1 MTRAAGTRAGGT
13 PPNVPATSP
22 LRAALV
28 WVALALVAAL
38 LGGAFVLALPDA
50 VERQF
55 KGRIHR
61 IQAVCNEG
69 LRPESGNAVLGTLP
83 VEAPDFQ
90 LQDWAGRTVSLSSLR
105 GRVVLLNFWFT
116 QCPPCI
122 AEIPSLEKL
131 VQAEK
136 DKPFSLV
143 TVSVDPDWETVR
155 NFFSK
160 GTPLTVLLDA
170 DKKVPPRYGTEKF
183 PESFLI
189 DRDGKVLLYIVSDRD
204 WSTPGARACI
214 DAMLE

>member
-1 MTRAAGTRAGGT
+1 MTRAARPTDGH
-13 PPNVPATSP
+13 PPDAPAPSP

-28 WVALALVAAL
+28 WVALALVTVL
-38 LGGAFVLALPDA
+38 LAGAFVLALPDA
-50 VERQF
+50 VERQRQ
-55 KGRIHR
+55 GRLHR
-61 IQAVCNEG
+61 IQAVCEDA
-69 LRPESGNAVLGTLP
+69 LRPSPGNSVLGALP
-83 VEAPDFQ
+83 AEAPDFQ
-90 LQDWAGRTVSLSSLR
+90 LQDWANRTVSLSSLR

-136 DKPFSLV
+136 GKPFSLV

-155 NFFSK
+155 KFFSK

-170 DKKVPPRYGTEKF
+170 DKKVPPLYGTEKF

-189 DRDGKVLLYIVSDRD
+189 DRDGKILLYIVSDRD
-204 WSTPGARACI
+204 WSTPAARACI
-214 DAMLE
+214 DAALE